1 MSDPEAKGPI
11 PGCRSLV
18 NRAIDR
24 AILNYKETNA
34 RTNAW
39 FYGYLTEPD
48 TESFLEH
55 LLSYITAI
63 IDNAARLPFPFVDA
77 YPDIEASYVPY
88 LQSFV
93 DPLLSIAYAYVRPR
107 LSRFGREE
115 YLFRVKTRLA
125 ARIEHWKAEALHQI
139 GELESVD
146 SLPSLQSEQPKEA
159 QPGPD
164 VAAIPLA
171 ARNLSF
177 LTETAEVSLRGLA
190 KELGTLDHGDVS
202 KHCHGLRKPRDY
214 TLAKYAKVFSR
225 RLGEKITAYDLRSVD
240 LRKRYSN
247 Q

>member
-146 SLPSLQSEQPKEA
+146 SLPSLQSEQPKVA

-164 VAAIPLA
+164 VAG
-171 ARNLSF
+171 NLSF
-177 LTETAEVSLRGLA
+177 LREKAKLSFRGLA
-190 KELGTLDHGDVS
+190 EKTGTLDHHAVS
-202 KHCHGLRKPRDY
+202 KHCQGLRKPNNC
-214 TLAKYAKVFSR
+214 TLAKYAEVFTR
-225 RLGEKITAYDLRSVD
+225 ELGKKITADDIRSVD
-240 LRKRYSN
+240 LRKRYSD